1 MAVINEKFTIST
13 EGNNDII
20 DITKHV
26 KNCVYHT
33 MNDSCKAGTIKVGNS
48 TANCCSETCCDTFE
62 AKN

>member
-1 MAVINEKFTIST
+1 MMNDCKT
-13 EGNNDII
+13 ENCIKC
-20 DITKHV
+20 TV

-48 TANCCSETCCDTFE
+48 TANCCGETCCDTFE